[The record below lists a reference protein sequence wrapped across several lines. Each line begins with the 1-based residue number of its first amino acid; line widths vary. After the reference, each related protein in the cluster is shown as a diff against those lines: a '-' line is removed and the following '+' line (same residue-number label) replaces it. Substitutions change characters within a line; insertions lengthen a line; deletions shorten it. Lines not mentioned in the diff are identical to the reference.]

1 MNSISKIKIGLMMQH
16 QLESTKNDLEKALNE
31 VKKQKETISNLKN
44 DYDKLY
50 SIASKSINK

>member
-1 MNSISKIKIGLMMQH
+1 MNSINKIKLGLMMQH
-16 QLESTKNDLEKALNE
+16 QLESTKSDLEKALND
-31 VKKQKETISNLKN
+31 VKKHKETISNLKN

>member
-16 QLESTKNDLEKALNE
+16 QLESTKSDLEKALKD
-31 VKKQKETISNLKN
+31 VKKHKETISNLKN

>member
-16 QLESTKNDLEKALNE
+16 QLESTKNDLEKALND
-31 VKKQKETISNLKN
+31 VKKHKETISNLKN